1 MSNSEIIELC
11 KKTEMIQNGEP
22 VDLEKK
28 EKEFLNYTIRLDL
41 NELQKQIGDN
51 IRKEKD
57 E

>member
-1 MSNSEIIELC
+1 
-11 KKTEMIQNGEP
+11 MIQKGEE

-41 NELQKQIGDN
+41 NELQKEIGNN